1 MSDNNSCKKSAVGS
15 EQKNNPCFCF
25 LRAFLRDENENNPT
39 YLLSTLQKIMTAEE
53 EEEEEETDTR
63 KQKVCCQTADGTLL
77 TEEL

>member
-15 EQKNNPCFCF
+15 EQKTILVFVFCVLF
-25 LRAFLRDENENNPT
+25 CET
-39 YLLSTLQKIMTAEE
+39 KMKIIQHYLLSTLQKMTEEE